1 MLMQSPRTANPPSR
15 VILRPLVFLNTS
27 MTSNIRCSD
36 FAFFTHICL
45 LFPVTY
51 SPSMYGCAPLRGLTI
66 IVTCGLDVAKFNKWG
81 EEDRYDR
88 IAADEPPCSQYR
100 MRSFW
105 SCGIPRV
112 AMLLNIIRAIY
123 SRVCRWRDNVVCRT
137 EVFLSDEMG
146 SLRGKP
152 QSALVFYLPLACR
165 DRLRQSHRMTGIGGL
180 VFTPTP
186 ERMPLW
192 HRLRAYY
199 RRLMFL
205 RHGRPRRFLL
215 LCYRRGQQLAMWDAL
230 QPSRDNDAQRAI
242 QRECRAFV
250 LQTSNSR
257 WQVGLRGSRLQPF
270 WIRAVHFQRPLPQGC
285 EVSGHQM

>member
-1 MLMQSPRTANPPSR
+1 MGVHTPCMLMQSPRTANPPKR

-36 FAFFTHICL
+36 FAFLMHICL

-123 SRVCRWRDNVVCRT
+123 SRVCRWRDNVVCRY
-137 EVFLSDEMG
+137 
-146 SLRGKP
+146 RGI
-152 QSALVFYLPLACR
+152 L
-165 DRLRQSHRMTGIGGL
+165 
-180 VFTPTP
+180 
-186 ERMPLW
+186 E
-192 HRLRAYY
+192 
-199 RRLMFL
+199 
-205 RHGRPRRFLL
+205 
-215 LCYRRGQQLAMWDAL
+215 
-230 QPSRDNDAQRAI
+230 
-242 QRECRAFV
+242 
-250 LQTSNSR
+250 
-257 WQVGLRGSRLQPF
+257 
-270 WIRAVHFQRPLPQGC
+270 
-285 EVSGHQM
+285 